1 MIIDHRT
8 YTFRPGTVR
17 KWLDKYENDGLPIQR
32 KHLGEFVGI
41 FTTEVGNLHEVVFM
55 WAYESLAD
63 REVRR
68 ARMEAD
74 PGWAAFIE
82 EVWKLDA
89 IVGQRIKMLRPVSYS
104 PLR

>member
-8 YTFRPGTVR
+8 YRFRPGSVG
-17 KWLDKYENDGLPIQR
+17 KWLEKYKTEGLPIQR
-32 KHLGEFVGI
+32 RHLGEFVGI

-55 WAYESLAD
+55 WAYESLGD
-63 REVRR
+63 REARR

-74 PGWAAFIE
+74 PDWKEFIRG
-82 EVWKLDA
+82 VWELDA
-89 IVGQRIKMLRPVSYS
+89 IVQQDIKMLRPTSFS

>member
-8 YTFRPGTVR
+8 YTFRPGSIG
-17 KWLDKYENDGLPIQR
+17 KWLDKYESEGLPIQR
-32 KHLGEFVGI
+32 KHLGDFVGM
-41 FTTEVGNLHEVVFM
+41 FTTDVGNLHEVVFM

-74 PGWAAFIE
+74 PAWQTFIR
-82 EVWKLDA
+82 EVWAFDA
-89 IVGQRIKMLRPVSYS
+89 VVQQNIKMLRPVSFS

>member
-8 YTFRPGTVR
+8 YRFRPGSVR
-17 KWLDKYENDGLPIQR
+17 KWLDKYEREGLPIQR
-32 KHLGEFVGI
+32 KHLGDFVGI

-55 WAYESLAD
+55 WAYESLGD
-63 REVRR
+63 REIRR

-74 PGWAAFIE
+74 PDWQAFIR
-82 EVWKLDA
+82 EVWELDA
-89 IVGQRIKMLRPVSYS
+89 IVEQNIKMLRPASFS